1 MGAGGCIQSRK
12 LSFLKSIRIEAGQQV
27 ELRVVNQELDPG
39 NTKVE
44 YISVI
49 VTFKYPITLPGVI
62 VVCQQIPPKLYY
74 QLSANRLVAMH
85 VTCNIVLNEIFL
97 FVPSSSIRWDL
108 HALI

>member
-39 NTKVE
+39 NTVME
-44 YISVI
+44 YISI
-49 VTFKYPITLPGVI
+49 LIFTFKPLLILPGVI

-85 VTCNIVLNEIFL
+85 VTCSIVLNEIFL
-97 FVPSSSIRWDL
+97 FAPSDGIFTL
-108 HALI
+108 